1 MNNNR
6 KIYIRVV
13 IVGAAVAVAGIF
25 MRRMGDPSL
34 QHAGTLIGWIGI
46 AIMIIARIVFGR
58 RRA

>member
-1 MNNNR
+1 MNNR

-13 IVGAAVAVAGIF
+13 IVGAVVAAAGIV

-34 QHAGTLIGWIGI
+34 QHAGTVIGWIGI
-46 AIMIIARIVFGR
+46 AIMLIARIVFGR